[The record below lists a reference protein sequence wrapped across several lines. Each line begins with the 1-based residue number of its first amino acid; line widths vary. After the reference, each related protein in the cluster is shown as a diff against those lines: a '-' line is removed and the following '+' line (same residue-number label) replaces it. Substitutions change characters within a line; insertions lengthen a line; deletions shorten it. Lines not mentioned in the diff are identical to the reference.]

1 MPAAIE
7 LTLVGLVVVYI
18 VVLVF
23 GNRAAFETFAEN
35 RRFSRW
41 SARASSANPPRPP
54 VKKPGV
60 CRLAVNTVFGTR
72 MPALAARSPP
82 RRDSSALA

>member
-23 GNRAAFETFAEN
+23 GIRAAFETFAEN

-41 SARASSANPPRPP
+41 SSRASSANPPHPP

-60 CRLAVNTVFGTR
+60 C
-72 MPALAARSPP
+72 
-82 RRDSSALA
+82 